1 MCVVVGAVGAELQP
15 LHDVL
20 RHAAQRAQAQLA
32 LPHVEGRAG
41 DQLFQEQ
48 IHTAGQ
54 SVLGHRCSVGR
65 RRR

>member
-54 SVLGHRCSVGR
+54 CSVTVAQ
-65 RRR
+65 